1 MRHGKN
7 RIPRRSMQNIGFM
20 LRHLWN
26 CSPSR
31 VITSFVTVLFGS
43 VVEIAVSVY
52 LFRYIINGIQAG
64 YSFGRLLLVT
74 SAVMGTVMLMLFF
87 LDWYNNVYIPRSDLK
102 ISKYFDTLLFQKTH
116 QIDLEYFDKAEF
128 YDQYTRAIQE
138 ASRRAIGVLNDLSSL
153 FSAGTVLVGLGAILL
168 SMDPVLIAFAFAPVV
183 LSLPLSVLRNKL
195 NFKFQQETTPDNRKM
210 DYCKR
215 VLYQKEYAKEIKMT
229 NIFPVILSKY
239 NTANENLSN
248 LATKFGV
255 RRTGVGI
262 WETFN
267 QVAVV
272 MYATYV
278 YLIYSITVS
287 KTLMIGDFVALYNA
301 VRNAEYSLRRI
312 IEIVPRLN
320 EHSLFIQNVRD
331 FLDLQPRIQDPEHP
345 LAISGGDGSL
355 DLQTIQFQYDDHSHA
370 VLQDICMRIEQNQK
384 IAIVGRNG
392 AGKTTL
398 VKTIMRLYEPKQGCV
413 YFGGEDYRN
422 YSLEEYHALFGTVFQ
437 DFALYHISVAE
448 NVAMDFVTKE
458 NEPRIREVL
467 KKVGLYDKIMAEGKD
482 IYNDVSKEFSEDGI
496 VFSGGEEQ
504 KIAIARAF
512 GHPNKILIF
521 DEASSALDPI
531 SEYEMNHM
539 ILEMAKDKT
548 VILISHRLS
557 STRDADRIYYLEH
570 GQICEEGTHEE
581 LMDMKGGYAKMF
593 SLQAE
598 QYLGKERVAVSV

>member
-1 MRHGKN
+1 MHRNKN
-7 RIPRRSMQNIGFM
+7 SSSYGPMKNIRFM
-20 LRHLWN
+20 LFHLWK

-31 VITSFVTVLFGS
+31 VIWSFVTALFGNAI
-43 VVEIAVSVY
+43 EIGISVY

-64 YSFGRLLLVT
+64 YSFARLFLVT
-74 SAVMGTVMLMLFF
+74 SAVMGIALLMLFF

-102 ISKYFDTLLFQKTH
+102 ISKYFDTLLFQKAR
-116 QIDLEYFDKAEF
+116 QIDLEYFDKTEF
-128 YDQYTRAIQE
+128 YNQYTKAVQE
-138 ASRRAIGVLNDLSSL
+138 SSKRAIGVLNDLSSV
-153 FSAGTVLVGLGAILL
+153 FSAVTVLFGLGTILL
-168 SMDPVLIAFAFAPVV
+168 SMNPILIAFTFMPIVI
-183 LSLPLSVLRNKL
+183 SLPLSVLRNKL
-195 NFKFQQETTPDNRKM
+195 NFKFQQETTPENRKIE
-210 DYCKR
+210 YYKR
-215 VLYQKEYAKEIKMT
+215 LLYQKEYAKEIKLT
-229 NIFPVILSKY
+229 KIFPVLLSKY
-239 NTANENLSN
+239 VTTNENMSKLS
-248 LATKFGV
+248 AKFGV
-255 RRTGVGI
+255 RRAGLGML
-262 WETFN
+262 ETFN

-287 KTLMIGDFVALYNA
+287 KRLMIGDFVALYNA
-301 VRNAEYSLRRI
+301 VRSAEYSLRRI

-331 FLDLQPRIQDPEHP
+331 FLNLQPHIIEPENP
-345 LAISGGDGSL
+345 IPISDGDF
-355 DLQTIQFQYDDHSHA
+355 DLSIEAVQFTYDDRSR
-370 VLQDICMRIEQNQK
+370 LILRDICMRIEQKQK

-392 AGKTTL
+392 AGKSTL

-413 YFGGEDYRN
+413 YFGGKDYRN

-448 NVAMDFVTKE
+448 NVAMDFVTQE
-458 NEPRIREVL
+458 NEPHIRKVL

-482 IYNDVSKEFSEDGI
+482 IYHDVSKEFSEDGI

-504 KIAIARAF
+504 KLAIARAF
-512 GHPNKILIF
+512 VHPNKILVF

-539 ILEMAKDKT
+539 ILDMAKDKT

-557 STRDADRIYYLEH
+557 STRDADRIYYLEN
-570 GQICEEGTHEE
+570 GQILEEGTHEE
-581 LMDMKGGYAKMF
+581 LMAQNGGYARMF

-598 QYLGKERVAVSV
+598 QYLGKENG